1 MVPKEKVVRNGEVCL
16 AGNKVVQLLG
26 IAPVSRQD
34 TPGFQAFR
42 EEPGGSPEEEP
53 VWGSGCTSR
62 C

>member
-1 MVPKEKVVRNGEVCL
+1 MVRSRWMVLERGTGLELGKVPPQESG
-16 AGNKVVQLLG
+16 
-26 IAPVSRQD
+26 QD

-53 VWGSGCTSR
+53 FWGSGCTSR

>member
-1 MVPKEKVVRNGEVCL
+1 MIRGRWMVLERGTGLELGKVPPQESG
-16 AGNKVVQLLG
+16 
-26 IAPVSRQD
+26 QD

-53 VWGSGCTSR
+53 FWGSGCTSR